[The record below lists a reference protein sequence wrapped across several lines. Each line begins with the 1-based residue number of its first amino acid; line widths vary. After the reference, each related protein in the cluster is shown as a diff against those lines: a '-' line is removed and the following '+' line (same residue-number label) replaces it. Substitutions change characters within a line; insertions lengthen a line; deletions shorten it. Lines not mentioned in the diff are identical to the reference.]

1 MKDNNFINNLY
12 KQEKKNFR
20 TKGREPLKIV
30 LMSDIHLD
38 YDYTPGMSIDCGKPL
53 CCRSDSGFP
62 QNANGGAGNW
72 GNRNCDTSLKLLN
85 NMLKTIREDI
95 KPDII
100 LWGGD
105 SIPHNLETL
114 TLETN
119 I

>member
-1 MKDNNFINNLY
+1 VKDNNFINNLY

-30 LMSDIHLD
+30 LMSDLHLD
-38 YDYTPGMSIDCGKPL
+38 YDYTPGMSTNCGKPL
-53 CCRSDSGFP
+53 CCRSDSGLP
-62 QNANGGAGNW
+62 KNANEAAGNW

-85 NMLKTIREDI
+85 NMFKTIREDI
-95 KPDII
+95 KPDMIF
-100 LWGGD
+100 WGGD